1 MSTAA
6 IIPDDHYS
14 TTASCPAL
22 KILVAENDRNLRR
35 LVCLALRFDGHDVE
49 EASDGSEMLEA
60 MASTIMDRDK
70 RPFDL
75 MVASN
80 DLTDIPGLTV
90 LAGLRAR
97 HWETPFV
104 LMTDDISVR
113 AHARR
118 LRAVVVGRPSPIKA
132 ILGAVFEAYGLT
144 DAAAGGTPGH
154 RQSGTGLVAW
164 RRSQCCVTLV
174 FVSPDSLH

>member
-1 MSTAA
+1 MYTATM
-6 IIPDDHYS
+6 ISDDDS
-14 TTASCPAL
+14 PSTASCPAL
-22 KILVAENDRNLRR
+22 KILLAEHDRKLRR
-35 LVCLALRFDGHDVE
+35 LVCLALRFDCHDVE

-80 DLTDIPGLTV
+80 DLPDISGLTI

-104 LMTDDISVR
+104 LMTDEISVG
-113 AHARR
+113 AQARR
-118 LRAVVVGRPSPIKA
+118 LRAAVVGRPSRIKA
-132 ILGAVFEAYGLT
+132 ILAAVVEAYGLT
-144 DAAAGGTPGH
+144 DAVASGTP
-154 RQSGTGLVAW
+154 
-164 RRSQCCVTLV
+164 
-174 FVSPDSLH
+174 